1 MTRLKQLWK
10 IRVELPA
17 LLKGKN
23 MATKFDDT
31 YEFPDEKAEKA
42 AAEEKFEIEIE
53 DDTPPEDRGR
63 KPMKEPVEDPTE
75 DELATYDEKVQAR
88 IKKFTRGYHDERRAK
103 EQALREREATE
114 TYARQVIEENKK
126 LQQQLSSG
134 SKVFI
139 EQSQSSAQIELES
152 AKKKYKEA
160 YENGDVD
167 ALTDA
172 QADIAEATLKLDK
185 TRGMKPIEVDEKNYV
200 PAQAEKPNLT
210 PRTQKWI
217 DNNNDWWGKDD
228 EMTMAAMGID
238 RKLQKEY
245 GADYVGTEEYFKT
258 IDKTMRKRFPE
269 HFESDQSY
277 EEDDPPPKKRAS
289 EPEEEYEDTPRRA
302 TRTTSP
308 VAPATRSTPPN
319 RIRLK
324 ASEAATARR
333 LGVPIEEYAKQVALL
348 RRG

>member
-1 MTRLKQLWK
+1 
-10 IRVELPA
+10 
-17 LLKGKN
+17 
-23 MATKFDDT
+23 MATKFEDS
-31 YEFPDEKAEKA
+31 YEFPDEVDAKKA
-42 AAEEKFEIEIE
+42 AAEDKIEIEIE

-75 DELATYDEKVQAR
+75 EELASYDEKVQQR

-114 TYARQVIEENKK
+114 AYARQIIEENKK

-134 SKVFI
+134 SKVLI
-139 EQSQSSAQIELES
+139 EQSQSSAQLELEA

-160 YENGDVD
+160 YEQADVD
-167 ALTDA
+167 ALAEA
-172 QADIAEATLKLDK
+172 QAEIAKATLRMD
-185 TRGMKPIEVDEKNYV
+185 RASGMKPIEVEEKEFT
-200 PAQAEKPNLT
+200 PAQPEQPRLT

-217 DNNNDWWGKDD
+217 ERNSDWWGKDD
-228 EMTMAAMGID
+228 EMTMTAMGID
-238 RKLQKEY
+238 RRLQREY

-277 EEDDPPPKKRAS
+277 EEDEPPPKKRTS
-289 EPEEEYEDTPRRA
+289 EPVDEDDDDDTPRRA
-302 TRTTSP
+302 TRITSP
-308 VAPATRSTPPN
+308 VAPATRSTPPS

-324 ASEAATARR
+324 ASEAAQARR
-333 LGVPIEEYAKQVALL
+333 LGVPIEEYARQVALL
-348 RRG
+348 RKGA

>member
-1 MTRLKQLWK
+1 
-10 IRVELPA
+10 VELPA

-217 DNNNDWWGKDD
+217 DSNNDWWGKDD

>member
-1 MTRLKQLWK
+1 
-10 IRVELPA
+10 
-17 LLKGKN
+17 

-31 YEFPDEKAEKA
+31 YEFPDEKTEKSV
-42 AAEEKFEIEIE
+42 AEEKFEIEIE
-53 DDTPPEDRGR
+53 DDTPAQDRGR

-75 DELATYDEKVQAR
+75 DELSTYDEKVQAR

-103 EQALREREATE
+103 EEALREREAAE
-114 TYARQVIEENKK
+114 TFAKQVYEENKK

-139 EQSQSSAQIELES
+139 EQSQSSAQLELDS
-152 AKKKYKEA
+152 AKKRYKEA
-160 YENGDVD
+160 YESGDVD
-167 ALTDA
+167 AITEA
-172 QADIAEATLKLDK
+172 QTEIAKATLRIDK
-185 TRGMKPIEVDEKNYV
+185 ASGMKPIEVEEREFKNTQ
-200 PAQAEKPNLT
+200 PEKPNLT

-217 DNNNDWWGKDD
+217 DSNNDWWGKDD
-228 EMTMAAMGID
+228 EMTMTAMGID

-269 HFESDQSY
+269 HFESEQSY

-302 TRTTSP
+302 TRNTSP
-308 VAPATRSTPPN
+308 VAPASRSTPPN

-348 RRG
+348 RKGI

>member
-1 MTRLKQLWK
+1 MP
-10 IRVELPA
+10 LP
-17 LLKGKN
+17 
-23 MATKFDDT
+23 KFEET

-53 DDTPPEDRGR
+53 DDTPAQDRGR
-63 KPMKEPVEDPTE
+63 KPMKEPVEDPTD

-103 EQALREREATE
+103 EEALREREAAE
-114 TYARQVIEENKK
+114 NFAKQVYEENKK

-139 EQSQSSAQIELES
+139 EQSQSSAQLEFDS
-152 AKKKYKEA
+152 AKKRYKEA
-160 YENGDVD
+160 YESGDID
-167 ALTDA
+167 AITDA
-172 QADIAEATLKLDK
+172 QAEIAKATLKMDK
-185 TRGMKPIEVDEKNYV
+185 ASGLKPIEVDEREYQ
-200 PAQAEKPNLT
+200 PAQPEKPNLT

-217 DNNNDWWGKDD
+217 DNNSDWWGKDD
-228 EMTMAAMGID
+228 EMTMTAMGID

-269 HFESDQSY
+269 HFESEQSY
-277 EEDDPPPKKRAS
+277 EEDEPPPNKRTSEPVDEDDPPH
-289 EPEEEYEDTPRRA
+289 RA
-302 TRTTSP
+302 TKSASP

-333 LGVPIEEYAKQVALL
+333 LGVPLELYAKQVALL
-348 RRG
+348 RKGA

>member
-1 MTRLKQLWK
+1 M
-10 IRVELPA
+10 IDDYELPDPDK
-17 LLKGKN
+17 KGK
-23 MATKFDDT
+23 AQ
-31 YEFPDEKAEKA
+31 
-42 AAEEKFEIEIE
+42 EEDKFEIEIE

-63 KPMKEPVEDPTE
+63 KPMKEPVEDITE
-75 DELATYDEKVQAR
+75 DELSSYDEKVQAR
-88 IKKFTRGYHDERRAK
+88 MKKFTRGYHDERRAK
-103 EQALREREATE
+103 ETALREREAAE
-114 TYARQVIEENKK
+114 AYARQVVEENKK

-139 EQSQSSAQIELES
+139 EQSQSSAAIELEA

-160 YENGDVD
+160 YEAGDVD

-172 QADIAEATLKLDK
+172 QGDIAEATLKLDK
-185 TRGMKPIEVDEKNYV
+185 TRGMKPIEVDEKEFTPA
-200 PAQAEKPNLT
+200 PAQPDKPNLT

-217 DNNNDWWGKDD
+217 DNNSDWWGKDD
-228 EMTMAAMGID
+228 EMTMTAMGID

-245 GADYVGTEEYFKT
+245 GADYVGTEEYFQT

-277 EEDDPPPKKRAS
+277 EEDEPPPKKRTS
-289 EPEEEYEDTPRRA
+289 KPEDEDFEIPTRA
-302 TRTTSP
+302 NRYVSP

-324 ASEAATARR
+324 ASEAAIARR
-333 LGVPIEEYAKQVALL
+333 LGVPIEEYAKQVAQLK
-348 RRG
+348 RNG